1 MFLRDTLSYLVL
13 LGFHF
18 ALCLETSSIPF
29 SGLEWAIL
37 VFFLGRI
44 LNEIKQFLDVKVKR
58 KKKSGITNSEGSKYN
73 IRFEDGVENSK
84 RQGQS
89 VIFLQKCSKY
99 LRYHVIGFKRRR
111 STCSNSG
118 SLFQALRLWE
128 RRENKTSEAKVR
140 RARSWERAVAGKETE
155 LHRPLSLHSFAFFLY
170 SFIAQ
175 LHYYLG
181 AWNRLWW

>member
-1 MFLRDTLSYLVL
+1 MFFRDTLSYLVL

-18 ALCLETSSIPF
+18 ALCLETSSIQF

-58 KKKSGITNSEGSKYN
+58 QKKTGIKNSEGSN
-73 IRFEDGVENSK
+73 IRFENGVENSK
-84 RQGQS
+84 RQGKS
-89 VIFLQKCSKY
+89 VIVLQKCSKY

-111 STCSNSG
+111 STCSSSG

-128 RRENKTSEAKVR
+128 RPENKTSEAKVR
-140 RARSWERAVAGKETE
+140 RARSWERAVAGKETG
-155 LHRPLSLHSFAFFLY
+155 RAPPTSLSPFLRVFLIFF
-170 SFIAQ
+170 
-175 LHYYLG
+175 YYTTALLS
-181 AWNRLWW
+181 WSLE

>member
-73 IRFEDGVENSK
+73 IRFENGVENSK

-111 STCSNSG
+111 SICSSSG
-118 SLFQALRLWE
+118 SLFQALRLYGRSE
-128 RRENKTSEAKVR
+128 KKREAKIR
-140 RARSWERAVAGKETE
+140 SARSGERAVAGKETE
-155 LHRPLSLHSFAFFLY
+155 LHRPLSLHFSAFFLY

-181 AWNRLWW
+181 AWIRLWW

>member
-1 MFLRDTLSYLVL
+1 MFFRDTLSYLVL

-18 ALCLETSSIPF
+18 ALCLETSSIQF

-58 KKKSGITNSEGSKYN
+58 QKKTGIKNSEGSN
-73 IRFEDGVENSK
+73 IRFENGVENSK
-84 RQGQS
+84 RQGKS
-89 VIFLQKCSKY
+89 VIVLQKCSKY

-111 STCSNSG
+111 STCSSSG
-118 SLFQALRLWE
+118 SLFQVLRLWE
-128 RRENKTSEAKVR
+128 RPENKTSEAKVR

-155 LHRPLSLHSFAFFLY
+155 LHRPLSLHSFVFFLY

>member
-73 IRFEDGVENSK
+73 IRFENGVENSK
-84 RQGQS
+84 RQGKS

-99 LRYHVIGFKRRR
+99 LRYVYHVIGLKRRR
-111 STCSNSG
+111 STCSSGNG
-118 SLFQALRLWE
+118 SLFQALIL
-128 RRENKTSEAKVR
+128 
-140 RARSWERAVAGKETE
+140 
-155 LHRPLSLHSFAFFLY
+155 
-170 SFIAQ
+170 
-175 LHYYLG
+175 
-181 AWNRLWW
+181 

>member
-1 MFLRDTLSYLVL
+1 MFFRDTLSYLVL

-58 KKKSGITNSEGSKYN
+58 KKKIGIKNSEGSEYN
-73 IRFEDGVENSK
+73 IRFENGVENSK
-84 RQGQS
+84 RQGKS

-99 LRYHVIGFKRRR
+99 LRYICIPCNWLK
-111 STCSNSG
+111 
-118 SLFQALRLWE
+118 
-128 RRENKTSEAKVR
+128 KK
-140 RARSWERAVAGKETE
+140 KE
-155 LHRPLSLHSFAFFLY
+155 
-170 SFIAQ
+170 
-175 LHYYLG
+175 YL
-181 AWNRLWW
+181 